1 MGGFDANQLVDA
13 DDQIGLAVSRDSMG
27 NGAGIVVRTLR
38 EWAAANRI
46 GIALSILI
54 IIAASVAL
62 FVLLRDI
69 DAPPEFV

>member
-1 MGGFDANQLVDA
+1 
-13 DDQIGLAVSRDSMG
+13 MG
-27 NGAGIVVRTLR
+27 NGAGIVARTLR

-54 IIAASVAL
+54 IIAASIAL

-69 DAPPEFV
+69 DIDKVIAAIRATAPEAVLTSAGFVACAYLA